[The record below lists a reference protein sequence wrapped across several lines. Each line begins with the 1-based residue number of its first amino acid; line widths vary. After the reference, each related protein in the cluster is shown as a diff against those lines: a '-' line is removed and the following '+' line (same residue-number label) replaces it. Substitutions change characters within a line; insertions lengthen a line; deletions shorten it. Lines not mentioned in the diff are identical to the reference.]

1 MPLRVV
7 GAGLGR
13 TGTHSLKL
21 ALERL
26 LGAPCYHMMEV
37 FERPDDIPVWQR
49 AAAGEMPDWERFLDG
64 YAAAVDWPE
73 AAFWR
78 ELSDAYPDAPVL
90 LSTRDVDG
98 WWRSA
103 SSTIFSAELREHPPG
118 DFPSDWPWDMI
129 AARFTPRF
137 AEEAPAKAAYL
148 EHNDAVRRAIPSSR
162 LVEWHPGDGWE
173 PICTALALPVPAEP
187 FPHVN
192 STAEFRVM
200 TGIEPARSDA

>member
-13 TGTHSLKL
+13 TGTHSMKL

-26 LGAPCYHMMEV
+26 LGAPCYHMLEV

-49 AAAGEMPDWERFLDG
+49 AGLAGEMPDWNRFLDG
-64 YAAAVDWPE
+64 YAAAVDWPV

-78 ELSDAYPDAPVL
+78 ELCDAYPDAPVL
-90 LSTRDVDG
+90 LTTRDVDD

-103 SSTIFSAELREHPPG
+103 SSTIFSPELRDRAPEGP
-118 DFPSDWPWDMI
+118 PSDWPWDLI
-129 AARFTPRF
+129 SARFTRRF
-137 AEEAPAKAAYL
+137 REEAPAKAAYF
-148 EHNDAVRRAIPSSR
+148 EHNATVRRTIPSSR
-162 LVEWHPGDGWE
+162 LVEWHPGDGWG
-173 PICTALALPVPAEP
+173 PICAALALPVPDEP

-192 STAEFRVM
+192 TTAEFRVM
-200 TGIEPARSDA
+200 LGIEPAP